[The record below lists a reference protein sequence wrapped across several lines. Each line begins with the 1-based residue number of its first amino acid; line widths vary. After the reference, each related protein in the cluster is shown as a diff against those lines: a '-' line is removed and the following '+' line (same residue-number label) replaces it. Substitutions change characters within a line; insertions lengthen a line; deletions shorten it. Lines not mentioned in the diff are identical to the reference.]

1 MSRDEL
7 MVAQLR
13 EVFTTT
19 PVDKCL
25 DHDDGERFY
34 ILEDDTLS
42 KSIIEEYLILNDGF
56 LIINPNKKTVYLL
69 AVDNCFLEYLDEYEG
84 KRCDC
89 IVFDDHYFCFV
100 ELKLN
105 VSEPR
110 QVTKRLREARKQLG
124 NVIEFFRET
133 FDKASRDFFGFE
145 MEAYVVMRQNVYPKS
160 RASRVSVFVEFL
172 DKYGVKLLE
181 KDFKEL

>member
-13 EVFTTT
+13 QVFTTT
-19 PVDKCL
+19 PVDNCL
-25 DHDDGERFY
+25 DRDDSEQFY
-34 ILEDDTLS
+34 IIEDDS
-42 KSIIEEYLILNDGF
+42 SSQSIIEKYSTSKDGF
-56 LIINPNKKTVYLL
+56 LIINPHKKTIYLL
-69 AVDNCFLEYLDEYEG
+69 TTDNCFLEYLDEYEG

-105 VSEPR
+105 VSVPR
-110 QVTKRLREARKQLG
+110 QATRRLREARKQLG

-133 FDKASRDFFGFE
+133 FDKVSRDFLGFDL
-145 MEAYVVMRQNVYPKS
+145 EAYVVMRQNIYPRW
-160 RASRVSVFVEFL
+160 RASRMSVYVEFR
-172 DKYGVKLLE
+172 DQYGVILLE
-181 KDFKEL
+181 RDSKKF